1 MFHTLTPGGR
11 NLKIF
16 LNEAQSKILI
26 DIVLKDVLPK
36 ELAKRRKQLEGEYYK
51 GASVQ
56 QKARPG
62 D

>member
-1 MFHTLTPGGR
+1 
-11 NLKIF
+11 LKII

-36 ELAKRRKQLEGEYYK
+36 ELTKRRKQLEGEYYK
-51 GASVQ
+51 GASIQ
-56 QKARPG
+56 RKARPG